1 MKIRRILYPT
11 DFSPCAE
18 QALDH
23 ALFLARQYEA
33 ELHILNAVVLHAD
46 DPANPERQ
54 FPGSP
59 ELLERM
65 TRLASERMAELV
77 PQEHRDVLRV
87 REVQERGFAA
97 GPIILEY
104 ADEHDVDLIVMGTHG
119 RRAAAR
125 FFLGSVATEV
135 VRHAECPVFTVREAE
150 PPREVEAFE
159 RILVPIDFSRHS
171 LVALAYAKDLASR
184 YRAGLQLLHVIELA
198 TYPTLYGPAAAMF
211 DLDNIKEVSF
221 QAMERAVERTPG
233 PEVPLDKHVASG
245 RVASEISAFAKAHES
260 DLVVISTHGLSGLE
274 RMLTGSTAEQ
284 VTRVVDCPVF
294 TVKAFGKQLID
305 DLPEEDLESLEPA
318 EE

>member
-184 YRAGLQLLHVIELA
+184 YDAGLQLLHVIELA

-245 RVASEISAFAKAHES
+245 RVASEISAFVKAHEI

-305 DLPEEDLESLEPA
+305 DLPEEDLESLDLA

>member
-1 MKIRRILYPT
+1 MQIRRILYPT
-11 DFSPCAE
+11 DFSSCAE

-23 ALFLARQYEA
+23 ALFLARRYDA

-54 FPGSP
+54 FPGSA
-59 ELLERM
+59 ELLDRM
-65 TRLASERMAELV
+65 MELASHRMAELV
-77 PQEHRDVLRV
+77 PDEHREVLRV

-104 ADEHDVDLIVMGTHG
+104 ADEHDIDLIVMGTHG

-125 FFLGSVATEV
+125 FLLGSVATEV
-135 VRHAECPVFTVREAE
+135 VRHAECPVFTVREAD
-150 PPREVEAFE
+150 PPRQVEAFE
-159 RILVPIDFSRHS
+159 KILVPLDFSRHS

-184 YRAGLQLLHVIELA
+184 YRSGLQLLHVVELT
-198 TYPTLYGPAAAMF
+198 TYPTLYGPAASMF
-211 DLDNIKEVSF
+211 DLDEIKRVSF
-221 QAMERAVERTPG
+221 EAMERAVERAPG
-233 PEVPLDKHVASG
+233 PDVPIDKHVASG
-245 RVASEISAFAKAHES
+245 RVASEIAAFAAAHES
-260 DLVVISTHGLSGLE
+260 DLVVISTHGLTGLE

-305 DLPEEDLESLEPA
+305 DLPQEDLGSLEP
-318 EE
+318 EES

>member
-11 DFSPCAE
+11 DFSACAE

-54 FPGSP
+54 FPGSV
-59 ELLERM
+59 ELLDRM
-65 TRLASERMAELV
+65 TALASERMAELV
-77 PQEHRDVLRV
+77 PQEEREVLRV

-97 GPIILEY
+97 APIILEY
-104 ADEHDVDLIVMGTHG
+104 ADEHDIDLVVMGTHG

-135 VRHAECPVFTVREAE
+135 VRHAECPVMTIREAD

-159 RILVPIDFSRHS
+159 RILVPLDFSRHS

-184 YRAGLQLLHVIELA
+184 YGAGLQLLHVIELA

-211 DLDNIKEVSF
+211 DLEKIRQVSF
-221 QAMERAVERTPG
+221 DAMDRAVEETPG
-233 PEVPLDKHVASG
+233 PQVNCETHVTSG
-245 RVASEISAFAKAHES
+245 RVASEIAAFAEAHES
-260 DLVVISTHGLSGLE
+260 DLVVISTHGLTGFE

-284 VTRVVDCPVF
+284 VTRVVACPVF
-294 TVKAFGKQLID
+294 TVKAFGKELVD
-305 DLPEEDLESLEPA
+305 ELPEVDLAESPA
-318 EE
+318 SAD